1 MIDMLE
7 RRLAVKKEDLK
18 KQQEYFKNDVKH
30 IEQANYEDNAIN
42 ALLDMKRLKTEISE
56 LELILR
62 MQKVYENGE

>member
-30 IEQANYEDNAIN
+30 IEQTNYEDNAIN